1 MSDFMDGVTEDLDT
15 VFLDL
20 DVFGERHVVQGEEI
34 TILYDN
40 EELERIKEKKEKKKE
55 NRFEDD
61 VHKADVL
68 FYARESDLGSELSVN
83 SLLSIDGKRYFIYQT
98 RLVAGLWKIILGRK
112 QL

>member
-1 MSDFMDGVTEDLDT
+1 MSDFMDGVAEDLDA

-20 DVFGERHVVQGEEI
+20 DVFGEKHVVQGEEI
-34 TILYDN
+34 IIMYDN
-40 EELERIKEKKEKKKE
+40 EELERSNEKRKE
-55 NRFEDD
+55 NEFDSD

-68 FYARESDLGSELSVN
+68 FYAKESDLGSELSVN
-83 SLLSIDGKRYFIYQT
+83 SLLTIDGKRYFIYHA

>member
-40 EELERIKEKKEKKKE
+40 EELERIKEKKE

-83 SLLSIDGKRYFIYQT
+83 SLLSVDGKRYFIYQT
-98 RLVAGLWKIILGRK
+98 RLVAGLWRIILGRK

>member
-40 EELERIKEKKEKKKE
+40 EELERIKEKKE

-98 RLVAGLWKIILGRK
+98 RLVAGLWRIILGRK

>member
-1 MSDFMDGVTEDLDT
+1 MSDFMDGVAEDLDT

-20 DVFGERHVVQGEEI
+20 DVFGEKHIVQGKEI

-40 EELERIKEKKEKKKE
+40 EELERIREKKE
-55 NRFEDD
+55 NRFDDD

-68 FYARESDLGSELSVN
+68 FYAKESDLGSELSAN
-83 SLLSIDGKRYFIYQT
+83 SLMTIDGKRFFIYQT
-98 RLVAGLWKIILGRK
+98 RLVSGLWKIILGRR

>member
-1 MSDFMDGVTEDLDT
+1 MSGFSEGVAVDLDT

-20 DVFGERHVVQGEEI
+20 DVFGEKHVVQGKEI
-34 TILYDN
+34 TVLYDE
-40 EELERIKEKKEKKKE
+40 EELERIKEKKE
-55 NRFEDD
+55 NRFDDD

-68 FYARESDLGSELSVN
+68 FYAKESDLGSELSAN
-83 SLLSIDGKRYFIYQT
+83 SLMQIDGKRYFIYQA

>member
-40 EELERIKEKKEKKKE
+40 EELERIKEKKE
-55 NRFEDD
+55 NGFEDD

-98 RLVAGLWKIILGRK
+98 RLVAGLWRIILGRK